1 MRVGLS
7 TVLHCTIND
16 LGVASVHGDKSSCPT
31 GSSSATTRP
40 SSEAKHL
47 LSVPYLCRRFF
58 R

>member
-40 SSEAKHL
+40 SREAKHACL
-47 LSVPYLCRRFF
+47 HGDS
-58 R
+58 